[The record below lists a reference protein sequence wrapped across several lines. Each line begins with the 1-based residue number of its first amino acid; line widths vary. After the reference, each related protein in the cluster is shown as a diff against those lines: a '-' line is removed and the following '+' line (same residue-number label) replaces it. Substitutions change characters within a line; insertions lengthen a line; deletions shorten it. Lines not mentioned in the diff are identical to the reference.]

1 MTELIISPIVKVQI
15 QLIARDD
22 AFKNIN
28 NAPNRLSSNPFQKL
42 KSTDYKNV
50 KKKAKNV
57 LKNKIDLEY
66 FMSNL
71 YNRGDTNISGLTLI
85 NTPIFSEKSKGVF
98 LYDLTVCYSL
108 KSAITFKELKK
119 EVDEIFLHSRIS
131 GDVAYKLKVFKLE
144 KTPQYVSFEVEKK
157 KGRFLNFL

>member
-42 KSTDYKNV
+42 KSTDYNNV

-71 YNRGDTNISGLTLI
+71 YNRGDTNISGLTII
-85 NTPIFSEKSKGVF
+85 NVPIFSEKSKGVF
-98 LYDLTVCYSL
+98 LYDLTVRS
-108 KSAITFKELKK
+108 SNIN
-119 EVDEIFLHSRIS
+119 
-131 GDVAYKLKVFKLE
+131 
-144 KTPQYVSFEVEKK
+144 KTSINYNILT
-157 KGRFLNFL
+157 G